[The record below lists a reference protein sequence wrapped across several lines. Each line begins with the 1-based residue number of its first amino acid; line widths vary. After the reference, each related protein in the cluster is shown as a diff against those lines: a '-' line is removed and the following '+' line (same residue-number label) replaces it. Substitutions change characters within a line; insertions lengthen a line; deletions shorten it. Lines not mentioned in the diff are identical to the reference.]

1 MPVLEPYDEVT
12 LLTAVAE
19 GDESAFRRLFEQHW
33 DNIYGVAV
41 TFTKSPQIAEEMV
54 QDVFL
59 KIWLHREDLPL
70 VKKFNDY
77 LFIIAR
83 NHILSTLRKKI
94 HEQPF
99 TEHLLNFFQ
108 ETGNTP
114 EDQLL
119 YRETEYLV
127 QKAVEQ
133 LPPQQQLIYNLSRNQ
148 GLNQEEIA
156 ARLAIS
162 KHTVKSHMNKA
173 LQSIRNYLQTNAE
186 VEAFAILYCII
197 AGFL

>member
-1 MPVLEPYDEVT
+1 MQALEPYDEIA
-12 LLTAVAE
+12 LLADIAK
-19 GDESAFRRLFEQHW
+19 GDETAFRRLFEQHW

-41 TFTKSPQIAEEMV
+41 TFTKSPQVAEEMV
-54 QDVFL
+54 QDVFV
-59 KIWLHREDLPL
+59 KIWLQRENLPL

-83 NHILSTLRKKI
+83 NHILTTLRKKLK
-94 HEQPF
+94 EQPF

-108 ETGNTP
+108 ETANNP

-133 LPPQQQLIYNLSRNQ
+133 LPPQQQLIYTLSRNQ

-156 ARLAIS
+156 NKLAIS
-162 KHTVKSHMNKA
+162 KNTVKSHMNKA
-173 LQSIRNYLQTNAE
+173 LQSIRNYLQNRTEA
-186 VEAFAILYCII
+186 EAFTILYCII
-197 AGFL
+197 KGFF